1 MCCKFIPSFYMLL
14 SIANAMHLGRNGQ
27 QQPYYFQN
35 IKQQGMQPQSIR
47 PQLSRPQPKQLQ
59 FLQHP
64 EPQQLEQPEQPQNCI
79 PTTPSYTR
87 ETTVWTIPPT
97 QTPPTLAPTWTYATA
112 RPTPKSCM
120 CACYMPPPC
129 QICQPC
135 Q

>member
-1 MCCKFIPSFYMLL
+1 MIDQSFDKKCAGC
-14 SIANAMHLGRNGQ
+14 II
-27 QQPYYFQN
+27 N
-35 IKQQGMQPQSIR
+35 INCGGTD
-47 PQLSRPQPKQLQ
+47 
-59 FLQHP
+59 
-64 EPQQLEQPEQPQNCI
+64 CI